1 MFTRSF
7 QYVDLQGS
15 TVPSPTSNEGRV
27 TSSISSNGESTVR
40 IDDISPSNSDSV
52 DKLLRQ
58 QRRKRS
64 FMILAGVCGVA
75 VITIIALTYH
85 DSATKIITAIP
96 SAFSSASQGRTG
108 QPFTHHGLISPTF
121 SKSCFLKAAF
131 VFAEP
136 KSAKDTI
143 YFTVFL
149 RFWDLPA

>member
-1 MFTRSF
+1 VFTRSF

-121 SKSCFLKAAF
+121 YKQLLCSQNPKVQKTLFTLLSFCTFGISLHKSCH
-131 VFAEP
+131 
-136 KSAKDTI
+136 
-143 YFTVFL
+143 
-149 RFWDLPA
+149 